1 MKYKNYDDLF
11 FTDDFLFSK
20 IMRNPEIAKGVV
32 ENLLGIKISK
42 IKFLTS
48 QHTIDELYNGR
59 GIRLD
64 AYIEGTNEIIDVEM
78 QTKLRKD
85 EGLRMRYYQSVID
98 IESMNK
104 GKTYRELK
112 ESYIIF
118 LCLQDPFGKG
128 KAKYSFTTKEDDN
141 SIILNDR
148 THKIIYNASSFNKAE
163 NQEVKAFLSFLNSK
177 RASDKL
183 TKKIQEAVDNSK
195 DIQPWR
201 AEYMLWKDQIRE
213 WQDEAQETGYNE
225 GLAKGLADGHAE
237 GLAKGHAEGLAKG
250 HAEGLAKGHAEGL
263 AEGQLKSAI
272 IAVKELNT
280 PVDNAA
286 KLFSV
291 DITKLENLL
300 QEQM

>member
-1 MKYKNYDDLF
+1 
-11 FTDDFLFSK
+11 
-20 IMRNPEIAKGVV
+20 
-32 ENLLGIKISK
+32 
-42 IKFLTS
+42 
-48 QHTIDELYNGR
+48 
-59 GIRLD
+59 
-64 AYIEGTNEIIDVEM
+64 
-78 QTKLRKD
+78 
-85 EGLRMRYYQSVID
+85 
-98 IESMNK
+98 MNK

-225 GLAKGLADGHAE
+225 GLAKGHAE
-237 GLAKGHAEGLAKG
+237 GLAKGHAEGL
-250 HAEGLAKGHAEGL
+250 AEGL

-280 PVDNAA
+280 PVDKAA

>member
-1 MKYKNYDDLF
+1 M
-11 FTDDFLFSK
+11 
-20 IMRNPEIAKGVV
+20 
-32 ENLLGIKISK
+32 IKIDH
-42 IKFLTS
+42 LT
-48 QHTIDELYNGR
+48 HIYH
-59 GIRLD
+59 
-64 AYIEGTNEIIDVEM
+64 
-78 QTKLRKD
+78 
-85 EGLRMRYYQSVID
+85 
-98 IESMNK
+98 
-104 GKTYRELK
+104 K
-112 ESYIIF
+112 E
-118 LCLQDPFGKG
+118 
-128 KAKYSFTTKEDDN
+128 AT
-141 SIILNDR
+141 
-148 THKIIYNASSFNKAE
+148 

-195 DIQPWR
+195 EIQPWR

-225 GLAKGLADGHAE
+225 GLAKGHAE
-237 GLAKGHAEGLAKG
+237 
-250 HAEGLAKGHAEGL
+250 GHAEGL

-280 PVDNAA
+280 PVDKAA